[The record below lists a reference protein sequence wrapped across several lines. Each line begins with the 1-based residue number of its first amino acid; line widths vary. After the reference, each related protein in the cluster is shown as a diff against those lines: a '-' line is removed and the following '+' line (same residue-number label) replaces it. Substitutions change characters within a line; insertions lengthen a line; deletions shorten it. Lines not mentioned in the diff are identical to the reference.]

1 MTSSPVTQGSPAAHS
16 KLGQRLLSQRAQW
29 PDLPYGCEISSSK
42 PKPLNK
48 IEVFYSE
55 YIAECEHSRAEKDFP
70 TYIMLPRE
78 GGVGEKCKTAAFL
91 TGKGRQDGSQD
102 PYRT

>member
-1 MTSSPVTQGSPAAHS
+1 MTSSPVTQRSPAVHS
-16 KLGQRLLSQRAQW
+16 KLGQRLFSQHAQW
-29 PDLPYGCEISSSK
+29 TDLPYGCEISSSK

-55 YIAECEHSRAEKDFP
+55 CIAECEHGRAEKDFP
-70 TYIMLPRE
+70 MYIILSGE